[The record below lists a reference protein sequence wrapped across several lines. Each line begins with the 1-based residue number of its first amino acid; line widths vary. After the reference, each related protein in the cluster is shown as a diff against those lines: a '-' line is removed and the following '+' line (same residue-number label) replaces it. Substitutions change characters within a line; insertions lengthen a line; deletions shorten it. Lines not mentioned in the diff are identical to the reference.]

1 MSITDNKKLVRRY
14 FDERW
19 NHSNYAIID
28 ELVAAVD
35 VEEAKEGLA
44 FFQAAFGDIEMTFG
58 DLIAEND
65 QVVIPWKSSG
75 IHQGEF
81 AGVAPSG
88 KRVTFEG
95 LALLRIADG
104 RIVEDVAYGDTFEV
118 IHNLEA

>member
-1 MSITDNKKLVRRY
+1 VRTR
-14 FDERW
+14 R
-19 NHSNYAIID
+19 
-28 ELVAAVD
+28 VT
-35 VEEAKEGLA
+35 LA
-44 FFQAAFGDIEMTFG
+44 LAGPDYGRGGWYIGRARGDIEMTFG

-104 RIVEDVAYGDTFEV
+104 KIVEDVAYGDTFEV